1 MRAQEFV
8 SELFAPGKKWQWSFT
23 GSEEAVAVFH
33 VGDIPYQFHAY
44 TYTEDPTV
52 WEIEFKNATRG
63 AEHGR
68 TTKFGLTGTGN
79 SAEVMSTIADIMREF
94 LQRYQGSIT
103 ELTFTA
109 DEPSRRALYA
119 RMAKRLLPAWSIV
132 QDDKSFRLVAPKAV
146 NEDQSQP
153 QSAGCVILAEDTGR
167 WCFQQ
172 RSDSV
177 DDPGVWAAWGGG
189 VEPGETLEQAVRR
202 ELEEEGG
209 YTGSMTLEPLHKNSR
224 YATFV
229 ARVPEEF
236 EPSINYESKDW
247 CWVEPGAWPRP
258 LHPGLE
264 QALTHLNE
272 NFADGK
278 NPQDKGDSK
287 RHGINTK
294 ASVSSLRKTAKSG
307 GRKGQLAHW
316 LANMKAGRAKAKRN
330 K

>member
-1 MRAQEFV
+1 MRAQEF
-8 SELFAPGKKWQWSFT
+8 T
-23 GSEEAVAVFH
+23 
-33 VGDIPYQFHAY
+33 
-44 TYTEDPTV
+44 
-52 WEIEFKNATRG
+52 
-63 AEHGR
+63 
-68 TTKFGLTGTGN
+68 
-79 SAEVMSTIADIMREF
+79 
-94 LQRYQGSIT
+94 
-103 ELTFTA
+103 
-109 DEPSRRALYA
+109 
-119 RMAKRLLPAWSIV
+119 
-132 QDDKSFRLVAPKAV
+132 
-146 NEDQSQP
+146 QP
-153 QSAGCVILAEDTGR
+153 ESAGCVIVAEDTGR

-172 RSDSV
+172 RSDAV

-236 EPSINYESKDW
+236 EPKINYESKDW
-247 CWVEPGAWPRP
+247 CWVEPGEWPSP

-287 RHGINTK
+287 RHGIPK
-294 ASVSSLRKTAKSG
+294 HASLAQLDKIGNGS
-307 GRKGQLAHW
+307 GRKAQLTRW
-316 LANMKAGRAKAKRN
+316 QANMRRGRAK
-330 K
+330 